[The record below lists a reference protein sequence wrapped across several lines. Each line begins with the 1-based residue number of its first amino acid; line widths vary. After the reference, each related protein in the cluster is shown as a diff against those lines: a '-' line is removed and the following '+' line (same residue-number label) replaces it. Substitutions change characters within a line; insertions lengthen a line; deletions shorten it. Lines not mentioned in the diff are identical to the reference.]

1 MMSKYKLMP
10 NIMLQLFFPIQD
22 WGREANFAWLI
33 ENGIRYLIPLNF
45 IKKKTVNLSPEVV
58 R

>member
-1 MMSKYKLMP
+1 
-10 NIMLQLFFPIQD
+10 MLKLFFPIQD